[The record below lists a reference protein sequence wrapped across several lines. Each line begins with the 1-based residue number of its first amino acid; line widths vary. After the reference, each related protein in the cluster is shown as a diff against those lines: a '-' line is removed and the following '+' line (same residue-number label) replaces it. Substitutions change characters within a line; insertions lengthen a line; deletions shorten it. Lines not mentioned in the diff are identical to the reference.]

1 MAKRASYADA
11 GWGALNLLT
20 EPSEFDF
27 SVALGAMPV
36 GVRESE
42 SSTIRVFGPRET
54 GVCRVHLT
62 RERSERVPDSGGAPL
77 CRVEVL
83 SPLADE
89 SREFDLAEECI
100 RQLELALRLFKP
112 ASFRLIPWKQ
122 RGELRALRTGPCY
135 SLDQAELRRFREF
148 SERLMALHV
157 ELKHY
162 QWAQAIPEDTSDDV
176 YELFGTSRSAIQETL
191 GGAYLMIATTLFER
205 GHRDWRQSTDL
216 RLVLL
221 MMASEALVGC
231 DRAELAYRLSLRLS
245 VLNGGTNVERRNIF
259 QQVRSLYDLRSRLLH
274 GALYSDKKGFARV
287 TEADVLNLSK
297 LVRGSLLY
305 FLALRSD
312 GKAGILR
319 ALDRAIFDDSEL
331 GELRKRANRFWGL
344 GERSDE
350 CLYSPGRGA

>member
-11 GWGALNLLT
+11 GWAALNLLT

-191 GGAYLMIATTLFER
+191 GGAYLMIVDDAVRTWSSGLASVHRLAACPADDGLRGACGMRQGRAGVSSIPAPLGLERWYER
-205 GHRDWRQSTDL
+205 GTEEHL
-216 RLVLL
+216 PAGPELV
-221 MMASEALVGC
+221 
-231 DRAELAYRLSLRLS
+231 
-245 VLNGGTNVERRNIF
+245 
-259 QQVRSLYDLRSRLLH
+259 
-274 GALYSDKKGFARV
+274 
-287 TEADVLNLSK
+287 
-297 LVRGSLLY
+297 
-305 FLALRSD
+305 
-312 GKAGILR
+312 
-319 ALDRAIFDDSEL
+319 
-331 GELRKRANRFWGL
+331 
-344 GERSDE
+344 
-350 CLYSPGRGA
+350 